1 MQIKDKVAIVTGASG
16 GIGRE
21 VSLKLA
27 AQGARMALIAR
38 DLDKLNALKAEI
50 EKAGGQAIA
59 ISTDIVDG
67 KAG

>member
-27 AQGARMALIAR
+27 AQGARVALVAR
-38 DLDKLNALKAEI
+38 NLDKLNELKAEI
-50 EKAGGQAIA
+50 EVAAGFPVSGSNPEA
-59 ISTDIVDG
+59 V
-67 KAG
+67 